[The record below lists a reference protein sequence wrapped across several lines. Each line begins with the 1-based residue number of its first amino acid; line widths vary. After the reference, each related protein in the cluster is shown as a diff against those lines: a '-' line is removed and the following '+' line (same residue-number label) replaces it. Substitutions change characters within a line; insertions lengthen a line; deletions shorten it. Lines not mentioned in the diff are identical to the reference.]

1 MADESDRDPA
11 FAIEHLTKRYATVT
25 AVADL
30 CLEVPRNRLVAF
42 LGPNGAGK
50 STTIG
55 CLSGLIEPTTGMIRL
70 LGEQFTGDSVELK
83 RRIGVMPERLALF
96 DHLTAGEFLTFNARM
111 YGLDRATVRRRV
123 DELIEVLD
131 LSSALRRPL
140 VEYSSGM
147 RRKVAFAAAIIH
159 RPDLLLLDEPFA
171 DLDPAS
177 AAMLKTWL
185 RQFAATARTVFLTS
199 HALETVE
206 RLCDEV
212 AIIKAGRL
220 VWHGSLSHLAAGI
233 ELASHGQRFHS
244 LEALYLALVG
254 EHGTRLE
261 WL

>member
-1 MADESDRDPA
+1 VADETGRDPA
-11 FAIEHLTKRYATVT
+11 FTIKHLTKSYGSVT

-30 CLEVPRNRLVAF
+30 CLEVPRGRLVGF

-55 CLSGLIEPTTGMIRL
+55 CLAGLIEPTTGTVRL
-70 LGEQFTGDSVELK
+70 LGEELTDNSVGLK

-96 DHLTAGEFLTFNARM
+96 DHLTAEEFLTFNARM
-111 YGLDRATVRRRV
+111 YGLDRVTVRRRV

-131 LSSALRRPL
+131 LSGALRRPL
-140 VEYSSGM
+140 LEYSSGM

-159 RPDLLLLDEPFA
+159 GPELLLLDEPFA
-171 DLDPAS
+171 GIDPAS
-177 AAMLKTWL
+177 VAMLKTWL
-185 RQFAATARTVFLTS
+185 RQFAAKARTVFLAS
-199 HALETVE
+199 HALETIE

-212 AIIKAGRL
+212 AIIKSGRL
-220 VWHGSLSHLAAGI
+220 VWHGETSSLAAGKEI
-233 ELASHGQRFHS
+233 ASNGQSFNS
-244 LEALYLALVG
+244 LEALYLTLVG